1 MSRQKKIFYFL
12 IVHQLNCELHLI
24 LFFQHFQAHR
34 SPLNSPEKIQTST
47 VLSSV
52 SLLELLDYF
61 IGHVHAIIAQK
72 IAQGTQNV
80 VPEKCSLNH
89 FIC

>member
-1 MSRQKKIFYFL
+1 MSRKKTIFYFL
-12 IVHQLNCELHLI
+12 IIHQLNYELHLI

-34 SPLNSPEKIQTST
+34 SPLNSPERIQTST
-47 VLSSV
+47 VLSSAL
-52 SLLELLDYF
+52 LLELSDYI
-61 IGHVHAIIAQK
+61 IGHVLTIIAQK

-80 VPEKCSLNH
+80 VREKCSLNH

>member
-1 MSRQKKIFYFL
+1 MSRQKEDL
-12 IVHQLNCELHLI
+12 LNCELHLI

-52 SLLELLDYF
+52 LLLELLDYI
-61 IGHVHAIIAQK
+61 IGHVLTIIAQK
-72 IAQGTQNV
+72 IAQVTQIV
-80 VPEKCSLNH
+80 VREKSSLNH

>member
-1 MSRQKKIFYFL
+1 MSRQKEIFYFL
-12 IVHQLNCELHLI
+12 IIHQLNCELHLI

-47 VLSSV
+47 VLSNV
-52 SLLELLDYF
+52 LLLEPLDY
-61 IGHVHAIIAQK
+61 IVGHVLTIIAQK

-80 VPEKCSLNH
+80 VREKCSLHH
-89 FIC
+89 FVC